1 MKILLKQ
8 EYTGKVRLNMTSA
21 ASFIKGMAT
30 GVVIGA
36 GMSMMVSPIDKK
48 DIRRLEKK
56 TDRLFSSMGMA
67 IDNMLDS
74 MRCR

>member
-1 MKILLKQ
+1 
-8 EYTGKVRLNMTSA
+8 MTSA
-21 ASFIKGMAT
+21 GSFIKGMAT

-56 TDRLFSSMGMA
+56 TDRMFTTVGNAL
-67 IDNMLDS
+67 DNMLDT
-74 MRCR
+74 MRYNR

>member
-1 MKILLKQ
+1 
-8 EYTGKVRLNMTSA
+8 MTSA

-36 GMSMMVSPIDKK
+36 GMSMMVNPLDKK

-74 MRCR
+74 MRCH

>member
-1 MKILLKQ
+1 
-8 EYTGKVRLNMTSA
+8 MTSA
-21 ASFIKGMAT
+21 ASFIKGVAT

-56 TDRLFSSMGMA
+56 TDRMFSSMGAA
-67 IDNMLDS
+67 IDSMLDT
-74 MRCR
+74 MRSH